1 MARRT
6 DLIDQFADLVIGADD
21 PRRLG
26 ERTIDVV
33 LSLVEGRC
41 GAVFTLDGDRLLLFA
56 SRGVDQYALD
66 AAQVVWSVARRFAPA
81 RRGVLRPRDR
91 RHRGP
96 EGAGPRRARPA

>member
-6 DLIDQFADLVIGADD
+6 DLIDQFADLVMGADD

-41 GAVFTLDGDRLLLFA
+41 GAVFTLDGDRGDPP
-56 SRGVDQYALD
+56 S
-66 AAQVVWSVARRFAPA
+66 
-81 RRGVLRPRDR
+81 GVLVRVRVLAPGWMRGSEVVIPPRV
-91 RHRGP
+91 
-96 EGAGPRRARPA
+96 ELVE